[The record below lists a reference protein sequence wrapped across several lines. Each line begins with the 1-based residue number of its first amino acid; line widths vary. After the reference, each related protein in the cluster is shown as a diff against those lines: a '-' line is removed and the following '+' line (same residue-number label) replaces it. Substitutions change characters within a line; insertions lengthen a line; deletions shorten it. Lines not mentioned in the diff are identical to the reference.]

1 MKKRSENQQG
11 CRPQRKNI
19 FAFVLFSVVMSIAIV
34 KTINYRNLPK
44 KGIKVEG
51 IVYSGFRYIT
61 WKYLVQGRVYKVKLS
76 KSDYPFVI
84 DGEKYYVYY
93 DSDNPSFSIM
103 SFTEPI
109 IDSSAFD
116 TITSLPLTA
125 VYDKGSQ
132 LVSFDYLIEG
142 DTVRREHRYKFKND
156 FSSTE
161 QRFTIYVK
169 SDNPKISYIR
179 LEK

>member
-1 MKKRSENQQG
+1 MAKWK
-11 CRPQRKNI
+11 KNI
-19 FAFVLFSVVMSIAIV
+19 FAFVLFSVVISIAII

-44 KGIKVEG
+44 KGDKVEG

-61 WKYLVQGRVYKVKLS
+61 WKYKVQGREYEVKLS

-93 DSDNPSFSIM
+93 DSNNPSSSIM
-103 SFTEPI
+103 LFTEPI
-109 IDSSAFD
+109 INFSEFD

-132 LVSFDYLIEG
+132 LVSFNYLIKG

-169 SDNPKISYIR
+169 SDNTKISYIK